1 MAGQIVHIEF
11 RSADFGRSA
20 AFYGKIF
27 GWQAQELAASSHLKF
42 QAPGG
47 PGGTW
52 VKSELAQAPGPV
64 AYIAVDSVA
73 GKLAEIEKSGGRI
86 LVSPMPSA
94 AGGELALFV
103 DPDGNVV
110 GLWSSDVKGAAAG
123 SGSTSTSSATSP
135 SSSAKSAAPGG
146 KKEAKDPAKS
156 KVVAGAK
163 LKAKKV
169 KR

>member
-11 RSADFGRSA
+11 RSGDFGRSA
-20 AFYGKIF
+20 AFYGKLF
-27 GWQAQELAASSHLKF
+27 GWQAQELAASSHLRF
-42 QAPGG
+42 QAAGG

-110 GLWSSDVKGAAAG
+110 GLWSSEVKGSASNKGTAAA
-123 SGSTSTSSATSP
+123 
-135 SSSAKSAAPGG
+135 
-146 KKEAKDPAKS
+146 KKEPKEPAKP
-156 KVVAGAK
+156 KVAAAAVPK
-163 LKAKKV
+163 VKAKKV